1 MAAMWKILFA
11 VLVLIAAAL
20 IGGVYLNFN
29 PAIPIFVSLGVGIFL
44 VGRLARRD
52 GPRLPPDTHISWGAG
67 SGVYLRGQ
75 DFVPG
80 DQGPGGG
87 ENPREGDGFR

>member
-1 MAAMWKILFA
+1 MWKILFA

-20 IGGVYLNFN
+20 VGGVYLNFN
-29 PAIPIFVSLGVGIFL
+29 PAIPIFVILGVGIFL
-44 VGRLARRD
+44 LGRFARRD
-52 GPRLPPDTHISWGAG
+52 APQLPPGTQVTWGAG

-75 DFVPG
+75 DFVSG

-87 ENPREGDGFR
+87 EDPREGDGFR